1 MRIPKGKYD
10 ACIAGVFLKAEIFSF
25 HLGQIYAQQYF
36 TMKKAFIFCVMF
48 FSVLCVRAEIY
59 GKLNLMY
66 AAVGIINPQFEF
78 QTSPNTTVSADIVY
92 SPWISVFGK
101 YHMNFGILQ
110 SEIRYYI
117 KQANRGFYL
126 SGNVGMQIFD
136 MNKPNYFKGGFITFN
151 RTYSKGGG
159 FMAGV
164 GIGWERPFRE
174 RWVVDVFF
182 AFDFML
188 SWYNGYSMDDQINM
202 NPQGHEHY
210 RYPDPF
216 NASSEFLPS
225 KIGVSIGY
233 RIFSANK
240 SRKKK
245 GL

>member
-1 MRIPKGKYD
+1 MKRIVLS
-10 ACIAGVFLKAEIFSF
+10 CIIL
-25 HLGQIYAQQYF
+25 
-36 TMKKAFIFCVMF
+36 FCV
-48 FSVLCVRAEIY
+48 FSTHAEIY

-66 AAVGIINPQFEF
+66 AAIGIIHPQFEF
-78 QTSPNTTVSADIVY
+78 QISPNATVSADFVY
-92 SPWISVFGK
+92 SPWKSIVGK

-110 SEIRYYI
+110 AEARYYF
-117 KQANRGFYL
+117 KSANKGWYA

-136 MNKPNYFKGGFITFN
+136 MNKPIYFKDGLLSFN

-159 FMAGV
+159 FMAGI

-174 RWVVDVFF
+174 RWVVDIFF

-188 SWYNGYSMDDQINM
+188 SWYNGYTMDGIINM

-210 RYPDPF
+210 RYADPF

-233 RIFSANK
+233 RIFS
-240 SRKKK
+240 RKNHPKNSSQK
-245 GL
+245 